1 MVLPI
6 FQVDAFASELFRGNP
21 AAVCPLS
28 EWLPEKT
35 MQAIAAENNLSETAF
50 FVRNGDSY
58 ALRWF
63 TPTVEIPLC
72 GHATLA
78 SAYVIF
84 EYLDPSAEGV
94 RFTTA
99 SGELAVR
106 RSGKLLAMDFPSLR
120 SEPCLPPDDLIQGL
134 VRVPREV
141 HHCGE
146 TGKTG
151 KYLAVY
157 ASEEDVRLL
166 QPEMSH
172 LARLEKH
179 GVIATAPGERAD
191 FVSRYFVPAMGV
203 PEDPVTGSAHC
214 VLVPYWAD
222 RMGKKQFHAQQI
234 SARGGEVLCQLE
246 ESRVIL
252 AGSAVCYLRGS
263 ILLPDAE
270 DAEAEGA
277 SKA

>member
-28 EWLPEKT
+28 EWLPDKT

-63 TPTVEIPLC
+63 TPTLEIPLC

-84 EYLDPSAEGV
+84 EYLDPGADGV
-94 RFTTA
+94 KFTTA
-99 SGELAVR
+99 SGELAVKR
-106 RSGKLLAMDFPSLR
+106 AGKLLAMDFPALK
-120 SEPCLPPDDLIQGL
+120 SETCLPPDDLIQGL

-141 HHCGE
+141 RHCGE
-146 TGKTG
+146 PGETG

-166 QPEMSH
+166 QPEMSY
-172 LARLEKH
+172 LARLERH
-179 GVIATAPGERAD
+179 GVIVTAPGERAD

-263 ILLPDAE
+263 ILLPDPG
-270 DAEAEGA
+270 DEGA
-277 SKA
+277 IDA